1 MYNLEKYK
9 FDGQHLEK
17 DVQFNIL
24 LDIDKCKLSF
34 ISEGIAFEYLLKG
47 FTSNLLAK
55 TITVEWVENTKDDQ
69 GILINSKPKIEMIF
83 DAEFIELFNT
93 YASFPFFHIKHC
105 LNIVSKK
112 EIKYV
117 LFNKV
122 GEFSPVSI

>member
-24 LDIDKCKLSF
+24 LDIDKCKFSF

-55 TITVEWVENTKDDQ
+55 TITIEWVENTKDDQ

-83 DAEFIELFNT
+83 DAEFIETFNT
-93 YASFPFFHIKHC
+93 YASSPFFHIKHC